1 MLYTYS
7 KSLHHERKVFAMH
20 IPALIS
26 DLALMLIV
34 GGITTV
40 LFKIIKQ
47 PVVLGYILAGFLTGP
62 YITWLPTVVDSANI
76 NTWSEI
82 GIIFLMFALGLEFNL
97 HKLASVGGTAII
109 TALTEVFGML
119 ALGFAVGTAMGWN
132 TMNSIFLGGVL
143 SMSSTTIIIKAFE
156 ELNLKGKRFTELVFG
171 ALIVE
176 DIAGI
181 FMMIILS
188 TIAVSTGISGGALVQ
203 KLGLMLLYLA
213 LWLLLGIYIVPT
225 LLKRIQTII
234 TEEMLL
240 IVSVG
245 ICLGMVLLADML
257 EFSSALGAFLAG
269 SLLAGTIHAER
280 IEHLTKPVKDLF
292 GAIFFISVGM
302 LVDPALLA
310 QYWLPVIIV
319 TLTTIAGKLVFST
332 SGVLL
337 SGQKLSTALSAGF
350 SLAQIGEFAFIITAL
365 GASLRVTGDFLYP
378 IVVCVSVI
386 TTLTTPFCIRL
397 AAPFHDFLNKR
408 LPSAWLTALNRNTSE
423 QQSDHEQDSDWQDYI
438 RAYFSRLAIYVVVI
452 LGIIF
457 LGLQGFLPFAQR
469 YLLGWWATSLTA
481 VLIMIFIAPFLRP
494 LLNLRSRHFTRLWLK
509 SRSNHPPLIVLTL
522 LRQVI
527 AMVLIILPLQRLYH
541 FHLLWMILITLAVTI
556 FISRSEWLVG
566 SYLRVEA
573 RFLSNL
579 NERQL
584 TERAAAAPD
593 HRWLDEHLHVYRL
606 TTGKFSPFLDQ
617 TLVSLR
623 WGERFGVNAIKIIRG
638 RRHIN
643 IPAGTERLR
652 EGDELFLLGAKP
664 RLENLLLA
672 LDKPASESSHDF
684 PSLHEFIQAGQD
696 SFDEQDQLLAYA
708 VTAKRGMKIIGQ
720 SIKDAKIKEKW
731 SCFVIGLERNLYPQV
746 NPSHNMIIQ
755 HRDLI
760 WVLGTQKMAGK
771 LAYADLLELEKED
784 SQDTGDI
791 PEALFGEEL

>member
-1 MLYTYS
+1 
-7 KSLHHERKVFAMH
+7 MH

-34 GGITTV
+34 GGVTTV
-40 LFKIIKQ
+40 LFKAIKQ

-62 YITWLPTVVDSANI
+62 FFHLVPTVTDPVSI
-76 NTWSEI
+76 STWSEI

-156 ELNLKGKRFTELVFG
+156 ELNLKGKKFTELVFG

-188 TIAVSTGISGGALVQ
+188 TIAVSSGSGVTGGALAQ
-203 KLGLMLLYLA
+203 KLGLMLFYLA
-213 LWLLLGIYIVPT
+213 MWLLLGIYIVPT
-225 LLKRIQTII
+225 LLKKIHALI

-240 IVSVG
+240 VVSVG
-245 ICLGMVLLADML
+245 LCLGMVMLADML
-257 EFSSALGAFLAG
+257 GFSAALGAFLAG

-280 IEHLTKPVKDLF
+280 IEHLIIPVKDLF

-302 LVDPALLA
+302 LVDPLLLA

-319 TLTTIAGKLVFST
+319 TITTILGKLVFST
-332 SGVLL
+332 GGVLL
-337 SGQKLSTALSAGF
+337 SGQKLSTAISAGF

-397 AAPFHDFLNKR
+397 AGPFHDFLHKN
-408 LPSAWLTALNRNTSE
+408 LPAAWIKALNRNTSE
-423 QQSDHEQDSDWQDYI
+423 EQSAKEQDRDWQEYM
-438 RAYFSRLAIYVVVI
+438 RAYFSRLGMYALVI

-457 LGLQGFLPFAQR
+457 LDLQGFLPVAQR
-469 YLLGWWATSLTA
+469 YLQEGWARTITA
-481 VLIMIFIAPFLRP
+481 VLALVVMAPFLRP
-494 LLNLRSRHFTRLWLK
+494 LLSLRNIHFTRLWLK
-509 SRSNHPPLIVLTL
+509 SRSNHPPLIVLAL
-522 LRQVI
+522 LRLAL
-527 AMVLIILPLQRLYH
+527 AMVLIILPLQLLYH
-541 FHLLWMILITLAVTI
+541 FNLLWIILITLAVTV
-556 FISRSEWLVG
+556 FIARSDWLVG

-573 RFLSNL
+573 RFLSNF

-584 TERAAAAPD
+584 SLRAAAAPD
-593 HRWLDEHLHVYRL
+593 HRWLDEHLYVCRL
-606 TTGKFSPFLDQ
+606 STGKFSPYLEQSLF
-617 TLVSLR
+617 SLR
-623 WGERFGVNAIKIIRG
+623 WGEMFGVNVLKIIRG

-643 IPAGTERLR
+643 IPPGTERLH
-652 EGDELFLLGAKP
+652 EGDELFLLATKP

-672 LDKPASESSHDF
+672 LGKPAGDCDF
-684 PSLHEFIQAGQD
+684 PTLHEFIAAGQD
-696 SFDEQDQLLAYA
+696 SFDEQDQLLTYA
-708 VTAKRGMKIIGQ
+708 VTVNRGMKIIGQ
-720 SIKDAKIKEKW
+720 SIKDAKIKDKW
-731 SCFVIGLERNLYPQV
+731 SCFVIGLERDLYPLV
-746 NPSHNMIIQ
+746 NPNHNMII
-755 HRDLI
+755 RAKDLI
-760 WVLGTQKMAGK
+760 WVLGTQKMAAK
-771 LAYADLLELEKED
+771 LAHAGLLDTEEEE
-784 SQDTGDI
+784 SQDNWDI
-791 PEALFGEEL
+791 PENHQALPAEDNEEP